1 MKENFTQSL
10 KQISIFHIQIEFQ
23 SRNFE
28 NNMIKKL
35 REVESERVKQVK
47 SSQQPIDSSSRQ
59 NIEDK
64 NEKRN

>member
-23 SRNFE
+23 SKNFE

-35 REVESERVKQVK
+35 REVESEASKEFTTTDR
-47 SSQQPIDSSSRQ
+47 QQQSAEYRG
-59 NIEDK
+59 
-64 NEKRN
+64 